1 MDIERERVIEIVA
14 SVIAVLLMIGIMILI
29 GRQYTQNGE
38 FGGSGGLMLVVAI
51 ILFVLLM
58 AVIGYVL
65 AFVITDADET
75 HAADASD

>member
-1 MDIERERVIEIVA
+1 MIERERLIEIVA
-14 SVIAVLLMIGIMILI
+14 SVVAVGLMILIMILI

-38 FGGSGGLMLVVAI
+38 MGESGGLVLLVSI

-65 AFVITDADET
+65 AFTITDNDGEKL
-75 HAADASD
+75 ADASD

>member
-1 MDIERERVIEIVA
+1 MIERERVIEIVA
-14 SVIAVLLMIGIMILI
+14 SVVAVGLMIGIMVLI

-38 FGGSGGLMLVVAI
+38 FGDSGGLMLVVAI

-65 AFVITDADET
+65 AFTVTDSGDNNT
-75 HAADASD
+75 ADAPD

>member
-1 MDIERERVIEIVA
+1 MIERERVIEIVA
-14 SVIAVLLMIGIMILI
+14 SVVAVGLMIGIMVLI

-38 FGGSGGLMLVVAI
+38 FGDSGGLMLVVAI

-65 AFVITDADET
+65 AFTVTDSGDNNTTDAPD
-75 HAADASD
+75 